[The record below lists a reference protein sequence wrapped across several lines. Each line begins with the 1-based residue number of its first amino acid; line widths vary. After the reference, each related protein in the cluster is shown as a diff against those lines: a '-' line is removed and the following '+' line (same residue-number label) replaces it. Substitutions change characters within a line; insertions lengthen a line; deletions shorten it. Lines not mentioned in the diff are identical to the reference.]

1 MSWAAAVAA
10 VKVAAPYI
18 AAGTGV
24 VSAYSTIQ
32 AGKAQKSMYNLQ
44 AKQAQL
50 KAQRDA
56 LQFEQQGNQ
65 VLERL
70 LQNNASAA
78 ARGFAGG
85 VSGFSGS
92 AKLIQERSEKVAGRD
107 VQITQEGARSAI
119 SFGEIQSNM
128 LREAGNQAMQ
138 GAYFDAFAKLGEAAY
153 MTAYTMPGGKGIN
166 VVKDAGISSFNPA
179 TNLDTFYKKGIYLN
193 G

>member
-1 MSWAAAVAA
+1 MSWAAATAA
-10 VKVAAPYI
+10 FKVAAPYI
-18 AAGTGV
+18 AVGTGAL
-24 VSAYSTIQ
+24 SAVSTIQ
-32 AGKAQKSMYNLQ
+32 AGQTQKRIYDLQ

-92 AKLIQERSEKVAGRD
+92 AKLTQERSERVAGRD
-107 VQITQEGARSAI
+107 LQIVQEGARSAI
-119 SFGEIQSNM
+119 SFGEIQSAM
-128 LREAGNQAMQ
+128 LKDAGKEAVRGS
-138 GAYFDAFAKLGEAAY
+138 YFNAIGKLGEAAFMY
-153 MTAYTMPGGKGIN
+153 ATLAPGDVTSGFNVDIYNQTKGF
-166 VVKDAGISSFNPA
+166 VV
-179 TNLDTFYKKGIYLN
+179 
-193 G
+193 